1 MVGQRRI
8 PSKDTIIPHPYIPA
22 FGTCHQSVATSTWG
36 ATGAARAVVSSR
48 RTYDAEEY
56 AHDIGDDDY
65 EPDYD
70 TCPSCLEK
78 QEREAEDQAELKE
91 LRSRVQ
97 ALQKEVQ
104 DERSKR
110 IAAERRVGAGSTSEA
125 PVAKKQKTETA
136 PPLPPAEA
144 EVIDLCD
151 EGGAGAAGAAAPS
164 TSPEASPKQVWVLT
178 HAELP
183 EEGDGVPS
191 CDVVGTYLSKE
202 KAQEAMEVY
211 LEENGFEE
219 GQWGYH
225 RGEWESYIGINPAPL
240 CLD

>member
-1 MVGQRRI
+1 MGWCNECCECG
-8 PSKDTIIPHPYIPA
+8 SK
-22 FGTCHQSVATSTWG
+22 FKV
-36 ATGAARAVVSSR
+36 
-48 RTYDAEEY
+48 YDEEE
-56 AHDIGDDDY
+56 D
-65 EPDYD
+65 ED

-78 QEREAEDQAELKE
+78 EARKKTELEE
-91 LRSRVQ
+91 LRSRIK

-125 PVAKKQKTETA
+125 PVAKKQKTTNNNVNAQVERA
-136 PPLPPAEA
+136 RRAGLINFPVANAQQPPPPPPRLPPF
-144 EVIDLCD
+144 
-151 EGGAGAAGAAAPS
+151 
-164 TSPEASPKQVWVLT
+164 PKQVWVLT

-225 RGEWESYIGINPAPL
+225 QGEWESYIGINPAPL